1 MFTDY
6 TFTHTVD
13 VLTQIQFSQ
22 IYPAALPSPVDVS
35 IELLHLGQQLGLGRV
50 VALLFARPLA
60 AQYQPGLSQTQDVL
74 AV

>member
-6 TFTHTVD
+6 TFPHTVD
-13 VLTQIQFSQ
+13 VLTQIQLSQ
-22 IYPAALPSPVDVS
+22 LSPAALPSPVDVNVD
-35 IELLHLGQQLGLGRV
+35 LLHLGQQLVLGRV

-60 AQYQPGLSQTQDVL
+60 AHHQPGLSQTQDVL